1 MRFLWPAIA
10 LCASWWVIARCAGES
25 DASTIS
31 AVAQW
36 PLSQQPLLDIGV
48 EAGDPVYEL
57 TDASSSLRLDDGTV
71 VVADA
76 GVGELR
82 YFDATGRFRFAT
94 AGDGS
99 EVTASSGGGRR
110 RGLLRASGSHPHS
123 AVSYESA
130 GRRYLFDNAGA
141 LVGVESNTH
150 SASRIH
156 GRNLIV
162 GGSAS
167 AQERAIN
174 ALEKLPP
181 VDSVSGYRVVRLDD
195 AGYLWVEEL
204 IADAR
209 LRRPWQIFSPD
220 ARLIGR
226 AMTPASFEPH
236 QIGDAF
242 ILGRWRDG
250 NGIEHVQMY
259 GLTRAERA
267 TAPPDPPV
275 GTPGVPRTV
284 DAAVQRE
291 VTSALRRALVTAARL
306 QESYWSSS
314 MRYASDVKDL
324 DLALPAGVRV
334 AVVSA
339 GVGGWRALAYD
350 YAADIMCGIGVGR
363 ETPVG
368 WEDGV
373 PVCR

>member
-48 EAGDPVYEL
+48 ESGDPVYEL
-57 TDASSSLRLDDGTV
+57 TDASSSLRLPDGTV

-82 YFDATGRFRFAT
+82 YFDGEGRFRFAT
-94 AGDGS
+94 AGDAAEIS
-99 EVTASSGGGRR
+99 APIGGGRR
-110 RGLLRASGSHPHS
+110 RGLLRVSQAHPNT
-123 AVSYESA
+123 AVSYESS

-141 LVGVESNTH
+141 LVGVEPNTH

-162 GGSAS
+162 GGSAI
-167 AQERAIN
+167 AQELAIET
-174 ALEKLPP
+174 LGRLPA
-181 VDSVSGYRVVRLDD
+181 VDSLAGYRIVRLDD
-195 AGYLWVEEL
+195 KGYLWIEEP

-209 LRRPWQIFSPD
+209 LRRPWQVYTPEG
-220 ARLIGR
+220 RLIGR

-236 QIGDAF
+236 QIGDSF

-250 NGIEHVQMY
+250 NGIEHIRMY
-259 GLTRAERA
+259 GLTRDERE
-267 TAPPDPPV
+267 APAPDPSAAS
-275 GTPGVPRTV
+275 PGARRTV
-284 DAAVQRE
+284 DPATERE
-291 VTSALRRALVTAARL
+291 AMSVLRRTLVSAARL

-314 MRYASDVKDL
+314 MRYAPDIKEL
-324 DLALPAGVRV
+324 GLELPAGVAV
-334 AVVSA
+334 SVVSA
-339 GVGGWRALAYD
+339 GVGGWRALAYN
-350 YAADIMCGIGVGR
+350 YAADIMCGVGVGR
-363 ETPVG
+363 DTPVG

-373 PVCR
+373 PVCK